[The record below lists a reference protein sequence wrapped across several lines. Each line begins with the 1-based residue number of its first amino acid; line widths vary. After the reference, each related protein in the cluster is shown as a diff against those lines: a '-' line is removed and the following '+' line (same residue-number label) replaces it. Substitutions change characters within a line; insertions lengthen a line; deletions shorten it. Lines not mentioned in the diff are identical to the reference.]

1 MDNLTNVLMQMLSS
15 GGSPQQIAENVM
27 RQNPQLNAIL
37 NQARS
42 SGMSMRDFTMQYAR
56 QNGINLEPYVRMMSQ
71 RGYRP

>member
-1 MDNLTNVLMQMLSS
+1 MDNLMNVLMQMLSS

-42 SGMSMRDFTMQYAR
+42 SGMRMRDFTMQYAK
-56 QNGINLEPYVRMMSQ
+56 QNGINLEPYVQMMSQ

>member
-1 MDNLTNVLMQMLSS
+1 MDNLMNVLMQMLSS

-42 SGMSMRDFTMQYAR
+42 SGMSMRDFTMQYAK
-56 QNGINLEPYVRMMSQ
+56 QNGINLEPYIQMMSQ

>member
-1 MDNLTNVLMQMLSS
+1 MQMLAS

-27 RQNPQLNAIL
+27 KQNPQLNAIL
-37 NQARS
+37 NQARN

-56 QNGINLEPYVRMMSQ
+56 QNGINIQPMLDLMAK

>member
-1 MDNLTNVLMQMLSS
+1 MQMLSS

-42 SGMSMRDFTMQYAR
+42 SGMSMRDFTMQYAK
-56 QNGINLEPYVRMMSQ
+56 QNGINLEPYVQMMSQ

>member
-1 MDNLTNVLMQMLSS
+1 MDNLMNVLMQMLSS

-37 NQARS
+37 NQAHS
-42 SGMSMRDFTMQYAR
+42 SGMSMRDFTMQYAK
-56 QNGINLEPYVRMMSQ
+56 QNGINLEPYVQMMSQ

>member
-1 MDNLTNVLMQMLSS
+1 MDNLTNVLLQMLAS

-37 NQARS
+37 NQARN
-42 SGMSMRDFTMQYAR
+42 SGMSMKEFTMQYAR
-56 QNGINLEPYVRMMSQ
+56 QNGINLQPMLDLMAR

>member
-1 MDNLTNVLMQMLSS
+1 MQMLSS

>member
-1 MDNLTNVLMQMLSS
+1 MNVLMQMLSS

-42 SGMSMRDFTMQYAR
+42 SGMSMRDFTMQYAK
-56 QNGINLEPYVRMMSQ
+56 QNGINLEPYVQMMSQ

>member
-1 MDNLTNVLMQMLSS
+1 MQMLSS

-42 SGMSMRDFTMQYAR
+42 SGMSMRDFTMQYAK
-56 QNGINLEPYVRMMSQ
+56 QNGINLEPYIQMMSQ

>member
-1 MDNLTNVLMQMLSS
+1 MDNLMNVLMQMLSS

-42 SGMSMRDFTMQYAR
+42 SGMSMRDFTMQYAK
-56 QNGINLEPYVRMMSQ
+56 QNGINLEPYVQMMSQ